1 MNRHATE
8 VQQGQRFEFGKNWQ
22 RFLRVLDDQ
31 RIAEAEKSL
40 CAMLEL
46 ESLSRMSFL
55 DVGSGS
61 GLFSLAAVRLAAQKV
76 HSFDFDPQSVA
87 CTRELKRRYFPGC
100 QHWTIGEGSVLD
112 RAYLASLGRFDI
124 VYSWGV
130 LHHTGNMWQAM
141 EAVVPLVAG
150 GGRLFIAIYN
160 DQGGASRRWRV
171 VKRLY
176 NKGAIWRVLICTLF
190 IPLFVAKGLAVDLV
204 KLRNPLSRYRNY
216 KKSRG
221 MSRVH
226 DWLDWLGGYPFE
238 VANPAEVFNFYRE
251 RGFSLQRLEI
261 HCNVYGCNEFVFA
274 KCAE

>member
-61 GLFSLAAVRLAAQKV
+61 GLFSLAAVRLGAQKV

-160 DQGGASRRWRV
+160 DQGRASRRWKT

-176 NKGAIWRVLICTLF
+176 NSGLAWRILIVSVF
-190 IPLFVAKGLAVDLV
+190 FPLFVARRAREDL
-204 KLRNPLSRYRNY
+204 LRLKNPLARYREY
-216 KKSRG
+216 KKTRG
-221 MSRVH
+221 MSVVH
-226 DWLDWLGGYPFE
+226 DWFDWLGGYPFE
-238 VANPAEVFNFYRE
+238 VAKPEEVFDFYRK
-251 RGFSLQRLEI
+251 RGFTLLRLRT
-261 HCNVYGCNEFVFA
+261 CGGGLGNNEFVFLRI
-274 KCAE
+274 E